1 MVALVDLQLH
11 QDVLCTAKLN
21 WTDLTCGLQ
30 PPSLKTRLRN
40 SRQLCGGK
48 LRSPSRQDVDGKLP
62 EDVFFARAPKSAWI
76 YKIPTVNTKLGLP
89 QKLSHARLE
98 I

>member
-1 MVALVDLQLH
+1 MQKIDLEIKQQSLLESMVALVDLQLH
-11 QDVLCTAKLN
+11 RYLLCAAKLN

-48 LRSPSRQDVDGKLP
+48 FRGHPQTPS
-62 EDVFFARAPKSAWI
+62 
-76 YKIPTVNTKLGLP
+76 
-89 QKLSHARLE
+89 
-98 I
+98 

>member
-1 MVALVDLQLH
+1 MKGMAELVDLQLH
-11 QDVLCTAKLN
+11 QDLLCTAKLN

-48 LRSPSRQDVDGKLP
+48 FRGHPQTPS
-62 EDVFFARAPKSAWI
+62 
-76 YKIPTVNTKLGLP
+76 
-89 QKLSHARLE
+89 
-98 I
+98 